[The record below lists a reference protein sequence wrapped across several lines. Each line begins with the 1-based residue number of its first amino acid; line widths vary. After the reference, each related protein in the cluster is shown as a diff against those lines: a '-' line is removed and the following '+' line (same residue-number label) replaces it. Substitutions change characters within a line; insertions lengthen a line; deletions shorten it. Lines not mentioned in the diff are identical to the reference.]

1 MSMKKNVITGLIV
14 AGLVSTSALPTYAA
28 TGNNSL
34 SSNHENELPN
44 GAIDINN
51 PDQRTVISEVL
62 TFEEI
67 VDQISDEQ
75 GITEEEAASQVI
87 TGTST
92 STPTSKKSL
101 RNSQNLSGITSS
113 SQAVTTAATATY
125 RTITKTFTVKSEY
138 KPSLKFYCQTNE
150 GGTSF
155 RSIKKILNVGM
166 NRKTYGG
173 TLTKGFDGSVYAHL
187 QSPNR
192 IFWIVNGDFYN
203 NNTVTTNGAVN
214 IGLNQAASVDFG
226 VSSTTSHY
234 KYIYLDGYAYF

>member
-28 TGNNSL
+28 GNYSL
-34 SSNHENELPN
+34 SSSNENALSN

-62 TFEEI
+62 TFDE
-67 VDQISDEQ
+67 VVKQISDEE

-87 TGTST
+87 EGTSA
-92 STPTSKKSL
+92 PTSKKTL
-101 RNSQNLSGITSS
+101 RNPQNLSGITSS
-113 SQAVTTAATATY
+113 SQAVTAATATY
-125 RTITKTFTVKSEY
+125 RTISTIFTVKSEY
-138 KPSLKFYCQTNE
+138 KPSLKFYCQTDE
-150 GGTSF
+150 GGASF
-155 RSIKKILNVGM
+155 RAIKKILNVGM

-214 IGLNQAASVDFG
+214 IGLNQAASVNFG

-234 KYIYLDGYAYF
+234 KYIYLDGYTYF